1 MKQTIL
7 LASLLLT
14 IISCN
19 KSTKNPPEEINERLL
34 EIVKKEMSGQPII
47 LDGKYMTPSFQVSP
61 AIAKDSLW
69 FSKFPFTEIKNNE
82 VKFNFIK
89 DKSIVEIDSEL
100 GLKYFG
106 DSIFKYKI
114 NHQTHVLLLE
124 NNNKKIE
131 VPYINDAGTIRLLI
145 KKKGLEHVTIHPVK

>member
-7 LASLLLT
+7 LASLLLA

-19 KSTKNPPEEINERLL
+19 KSTKNQPEEINERLL
-34 EIVKKEMSGQPII
+34 EIVKKEMSEQPII
-47 LDGKYMTPSFQVSP
+47 LEGKYMTPSFQVTSEV
-61 AIAKDSLW
+61 AKDSLW
-69 FSKFPFTEIKNNE
+69 FNNFSLGEILKNG

-106 DSIFKYKI
+106 DSIFKYQI
-114 NHQTHVLLLE
+114 NYKTKVLLLE
-124 NNNKKIE
+124 NSNKKIE
-131 VPYINDAGTIRLLI
+131 LPYINDAGIIRLVI
-145 KKKGLEHVTIHPVK
+145 NKKGLKRVTIHPIK